1 MRNEWTHLGGKCR
14 CESDIDIREMFKLN
28 RRIRAFL
35 RAAMLMD
42 LGLPVSQI
50 SDAIVRQA
58 TLFG

>member
-1 MRNEWTHLGGKCR
+1 MQQ
-14 CESDIDIREMFKLN
+14 IDIREMFKLN

-42 LGLPVSQI
+42 LGLPVNQI